1 MGKSIPVTALVLFTI
16 MAVCAAAPGTAAAQ
30 GATEYQ
36 YEVLSPWADADPVTA
51 RGVSSRLDTLE
62 GKTIGLFANF
72 KRSAVP
78 QTSMVEKKLREKF
91 PTIQTVLDHS
101 TEANVNEIE
110 TANREKFIAWVKSVD
125 AVIATVG
132 D

>member
-1 MGKSIPVTALVLFTI
+1 MRKSLPVVALVFLAIIT
-16 MAVCAAAPGTAAAQ
+16 VCAAAPGTAAAQ
-30 GATEYQ
+30 TVAEHQ
-36 YEVLSPWADADPVTA
+36 YEVLSPWANADPVLA
-51 RGVSSRLDTLE
+51 RGISARLDTLE
-62 GKTIGLFANF
+62 GKKIGLFANF

-78 QTSMVEKKLREKF
+78 QTSMVEKKLKEKF
-91 PTIQTVLDHS
+91 PTIQTVLYHS

-110 TANREKFIAWVKSVD
+110 TANREKFIDWVKSVD